1 MMISNHYPMITEH
14 MHAWVLVGLIVV
26 GGAALRHFLV
36 RIEVGDP
43 IAQIAWTIPIIS
55 GALAAALWFTEPAAT
70 PAYSGTVTD
79 EEALTIVKTRCSSCH
94 AQTPSD
100 ATIKKAPKGIA
111 LETLDELK
119 RYAQQI
125 ETQAVKN
132 KAMPLGNK
140 TGMVAGRTGETGC
153 VDKHTMKTIE
163 QVNALKAAEFEKTF
177 GDVAEHS
184 PWVAR
189 NAAGDRPFVSR
200 ESMIRAF
207 HEAVHSAS
215 ETAQLALIRAHPD
228 LATQGKAHE

>member
-14 MHAWVLVGLIVV
+14 MHAWILVGLIVV

-43 IAQIAWTIPIIS
+43 ISQIAWTIPVIS
-55 GALAAALWFTEPAAT
+55 GALAAALWFTEPEAI

-79 EEALTIVKTRCSSCH
+79 EETLMIVKSRCSSCH
-94 AQTPSD
+94 AQMPSD
-100 ATIKKAPKGIA
+100 ATIKTAPKGIA

-140 TGMVAGRTGETGC
+140 TGMVAE
-153 VDKHTMKTIE
+153 E
-163 QVNALKAAEFEKTF
+163 
-177 GDVAEHS
+177 
-184 PWVAR
+184 
-189 NAAGDRPFVSR
+189 
-200 ESMIRAF
+200 RAKLG
-207 HEAVHSAS
+207 AWID
-215 ETAQLALIRAHPD
+215 AQ
-228 LATQGKAHE
+228 

>member
-1 MMISNHYPMITEH
+1 MRLAATSFWPSPPNESIRAIRASMCV
-14 MHAWVLVGLIVV
+14 HAWVLVGLIVV

-43 IAQIAWTIPIIS
+43 VSQIAWTIPIIS
-55 GALAAALWFTEPAAT
+55 GALAAALWFTEPEAT
-70 PAYSGTVTD
+70 VAYSGTVGD

-100 ATIKKAPKGIA
+100 ATIKTAPKGIA

-140 TGMVAGRTGETGC
+140 TGMVAE
-153 VDKHTMKTIE
+153 E
-163 QVNALKAAEFEKTF
+163 
-177 GDVAEHS
+177 
-184 PWVAR
+184 
-189 NAAGDRPFVSR
+189 
-200 ESMIRAF
+200 RAKLG
-207 HEAVHSAS
+207 AWIS
-215 ETAQLALIRAHPD
+215 
-228 LATQGKAHE
+228 TQ